1 MRAYTDARIAL
12 GRAGV
17 SQPTVAQLAFQSAH
31 AQAREAVGL
40 PLDVVQM
47 SKALKP
53 LDWPLIALHSAA
65 PDRARY
71 LQRPDW
77 GRRLD
82 EASCE
87 RLRALRPHKVNGEDA
102 FDLAFV
108 IADGLSAL
116 AVHRHALPLLSTLRQ
131 SLREDPAQRWRLA
144 PLTVVEQGRV
154 AVGDEVG
161 EILAARC
168 VVVLIGERPGLSS
181 PDSLGVY
188 FTWNP
193 RVGRSDAERNCLSN
207 VRDAGLSPAKAAS
220 RLKALL
226 CEARKRQ
233 ISGIALKDETGAGLE
248 SDRLG
253 GS

>member
-1 MRAYTDARIAL
+1 M
-12 GRAGV
+12 
-17 SQPTVAQLAFQSAH
+17 
-31 AQAREAVGL
+31 GL
-40 PLDVVQM
+40 PLDLVQM

-53 LDWPLIALHSAA
+53 LDGPLMALHSAA

-82 EASCE
+82 EASSE
-87 RLRALRPHKVNGEDA
+87 RLRALRPHKVNGENA

-108 IADGLSAL
+108 IADGLSAQ
-116 AVHRHALPLLSTLRQ
+116 AVHRHALPLLSTLRH
-131 SLREDPAQRWRLA
+131 SSRENPAQRWRLA

-161 EILAARC
+161 ECLAARC

-188 FTWNP
+188 FTWSP
-193 RVGRSDAERNCLSN
+193 RVRRSDAERNCISN
-207 VRDAGLSPAKAAS
+207 VRDAGLAPALAAR
-220 RLKALL
+220 RLHALL
-226 CEARKRQ
+226 ARSRQ
-233 ISGIALKDETGAGLE
+233 LELSGIALKDDMVE
-248 SDRLG
+248 SLDRVMAPG
-253 GS
+253 IFR